1 MTWSE
6 NPRPRPQLKCQ
17 PKDGTA
23 LAFSVG
29 GIMTVK
35 RARACTYVASLDPA
49 VSDSELPNF
58 AAYLS
63 TLSLAGCEVIVI
75 DSEGDRCSEERR
87 RVLRW
92 VSRYVAGP
100 CDLMHTAIDLAT
112 SEKIIVAS
120 QESRYTAADVAAI
133 CDLLDAADVVAPE
146 EFVHPLPWWGAID
159 AGSMLLQR
167 GLDASR
173 EGGTFAF
180 RRSAW
185 HPIRALEM
193 VGTRSPLRMLTLHGA
208 SVHVASDVFVRRE
221 PPKLSTWA
229 RLRANACE
237 TSAAVT
243 AGAALLACVLP
254 LVMVVAA
261 VGGYELAGGYAGL
274 IAAGSML
281 VAVRGRAGARR
292 FFPMRICFFAPLAI
306 VERSLGVYW
315 ALFARLRRTE
325 RVEPRTAPEAA
336 SRRMHV

>member
-1 MTWSE
+1 MT
-6 NPRPRPQLKCQ
+6 
-17 PKDGTA
+17 A
-23 LAFSVG
+23 
-29 GIMTVK
+29 K
-35 RARACTYVASLDPA
+35 RVRACTYVASLDPA
-49 VSDSELPNF
+49 VSDSELPDF

-75 DSEGDRCSEERR
+75 DSEGGRCSEQRR

-92 VSRYVAGP
+92 VSRYVEGEH
-100 CDLMHTAIDLAT
+100 DLMQTAVDLAA

-173 EGGTFAF
+173 EGVTFAF

-185 HPIRALEM
+185 HPVRALASA
-193 VGTRSPLRMLTLHGA
+193 GTRDPLRMFILHGA

-221 PPKLSTWA
+221 PPKLATWA
-229 RLRANACE
+229 RLRAAASA
-237 TSAAVT
+237 TPAAVT
-243 AGAALLACVLP
+243 AGGALLACVLP

-274 IAAGSML
+274 IAAASML
-281 VAVRGRAGARR
+281 VAVRGRTGAGR
-292 FFPMRICFFAPLAI
+292 FFPLRACLYAPLAI
-306 VERSLGVYW
+306 VERSLAVYW
-315 ALFARLRRTE
+315 ALFARLRGTE
-325 RVEPRTAPEAA
+325 RLEPGPAPEAA
-336 SRRMHV
+336 TRRMRV